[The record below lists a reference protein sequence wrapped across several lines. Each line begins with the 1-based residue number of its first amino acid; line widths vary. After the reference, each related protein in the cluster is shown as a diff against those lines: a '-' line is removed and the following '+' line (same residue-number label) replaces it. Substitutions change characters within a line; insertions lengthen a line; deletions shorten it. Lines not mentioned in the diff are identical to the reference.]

1 MFCKILYQMG
11 MSFLTRESGKHLRE
25 SKSGHQSSKEVGSL
39 KHALLDDTK
48 YRLITN
54 HQLVASAHEL
64 V

>member
-1 MFCKILYQMG
+1 MG